1 MVLDALGSN
10 HEPPGD
16 DSTSGSDEEPN
27 AQAKAFQE
35 LLKAA
40 EQPLYE
46 GSSMSVLEMA
56 SRIVSL
62 KSEYNLPHR
71 CVDGFASLLNEAIPG
86 NNKMGK
92 TLYDTKKILNGLELS
107 HKKIH
112 ACPKGCMLFWKVDAE
127 LDKCRVCERDRY
139 KRTSK
144 GSLVPIKELIYFPIT
159 PRLQRLFATKNV
171 AEERTWHSKNPRV
184 QGTMAHPSDSEAWKH
199 LDRSFPDFASDH
211 RNVRLGMCTD
221 GFAPNGKFGGQY
233 SCWPVIL
240 IPYNLPPSMC
250 MKKPFMFLSF
260 LVPGPKNLNGNLD
273 VYMQPLIEELKELW
287 DVGATTYDISQRKN
301 FNLRAAILWTISN
314 FPTYGMISGW
324 ATAGKKA
331 CPYCLDKL
339 KAFWLEHDGKMSWF
353 DCHRQFLPPEH
364 PFRNNKIAFCKN
376 KVEKRTPPHIM
387 SGDELWQQVQH
398 FAKAT
403 DGPEA
408 LASLKKKKLGWFK
421 QSVLW
426 ELPYWKTLRLR
437 HNLDVMHIEKNFF
450 DQLIHTVM
458 DLKKHTSDTIASRN
472 DIAIYCKRPQ
482 LHVTEDARGKDTLP
496 KAPFSLEKAQKKVL
510 CEWVKNLK
518 FPDGYA
524 SNLSRCVDLQSCKL
538 HGLKSHDCHVFM
550 ERLLPVALKELLPVH
565 VWKAITEIS
574 LFFRDLCC
582 STIKLS
588 DMERYG

>member
-1 MVLDALGSN
+1 MERGRETTKRFSGDEHSPLVLPSSLCRVPLISVPPPFSVELSQLIVGRSLTPFVAPPSPDSSCAHPSSFFLFFSVAATSVVEFVTMKRKERWWMYDRYDGGNARRIRQEFVEGVEQFIRFCEAHPESPGIDEVRCPCLLCKNRCLHDANIVKLHLYKKGFIPDYYEWVSHGEGFPTLSVEQPNTYHEMVLDALWSN

-16 DSTSGSDEEPN
+16 DTTSGSDEEPN

-71 CVDGFASLLNEAIPG
+71 CVDGFSSLLNKAIPD

-92 TLYDTKKILNGLELS
+92 TFYDTKKILNGLELP

-112 ACPKGCMLFWKVDAE
+112 AGPKGCMLFWKVDAE
-127 LDKCRVCERDRY
+127 LDKCRVCKRDRY

-144 GSLVPIKELIYFPIT
+144 RSLVPIKELIYFPIT
-159 PRLQRLFATKNV
+159 PRLQQLFATKNFV
-171 AEERTWHSKNPRV
+171 EEMIWHSKNPRV

-199 LDRSFPDFASDH
+199 LDRSFPDFTSEP

-240 IPYNLPPSMC
+240 TPYNFPPSMC
-250 MKKPFMFLSF
+250 MKKPFMFLSL
-260 LVPGPKNLNGNLD
+260 LVPGPKNPKGNLD
-273 VYMQPLIEELKELW
+273 VYMQPLIEELKQL
-287 DVGATTYDISQRKN
+287 
-301 FNLRAAILWTISN
+301 
-314 FPTYGMISGW
+314 W

-331 CPYCLDKL
+331 FPYCLDKS
-339 KAFWLEHDGKMSWF
+339 KAFWLEHGGKMSWF

-376 KVEKRTPPHIM
+376 KVEKGTPPHII
-387 SGDELWQQVQH
+387 SGDGLLQQVQH

-403 DGPEA
+403 YGPEA
-408 LASLKKKKLGWFK
+408 LASLKKMETML
-421 QSVLW
+421 Q
-426 ELPYWKTLRLR
+426 
-437 HNLDVMHIEKNFF
+437 NL
-450 DQLIHTVM
+450 
-458 DLKKHTSDTIASRN
+458 
-472 DIAIYCKRPQ
+472 
-482 LHVTEDARGKDTLP
+482 
-496 KAPFSLEKAQKKVL
+496 FSN
-510 CEWVKNLK
+510 C
-518 FPDGYA
+518 
-524 SNLSRCVDLQSCKL
+524 
-538 HGLKSHDCHVFM
+538 
-550 ERLLPVALKELLPVH
+550 
-565 VWKAITEIS
+565 
-574 LFFRDLCC
+574 
-582 STIKLS
+582 
-588 DMERYG
+588 